1 MNDVHKITIEVA
13 KPRGSFAGRVEIGYY
28 CVADGHVV
36 LTDENGKPI
45 GDAKR
50 HLNPGDDARLIA
62 CASCGQIGVLGAQYR
77 DLVRRSRTPRAGKT
91 FDMCRGGL
99 VRALAG
105 KGPRSGRM
113 YAECGP

>member
-1 MNDVHKITIEVA
+1 MNDVQKITIEVA

-28 CVADGHVV
+28 CVADGAVV

-62 CASCGQIGVLGAQYR
+62 CAMLRANWRS
-77 DLVRRSRTPRAGKT
+77 RRS
-91 FDMCRGGL
+91 
-99 VRALAG
+99 V
-105 KGPRSGRM
+105 SGFGAPIS
-113 YAECGP
+113 YPKSWKDI

>member
-1 MNDVHKITIEVA
+1 MPSGTLIRATM
-13 KPRGSFAGRVEIGYY
+13 RG
-28 CVADGHVV
+28 
-36 LTDENGKPI
+36 L
-45 GDAKR
+45 
-50 HLNPGDDARLIA
+50 LLAR
-62 CASCGQIGVLGAQYR
+62 CCGQIGVVGAQYR

-113 YAECGP
+113 YAERGSGGWARLSASCFVERSTKLFEKGPRYV